1 MVATQVKS
9 GSAKFVGIVGRGSLF
24 YEAAPI
30 LPRPPFSNVV
40 QPKPSSCTFLSSLPA
55 IGTLVE
61 EMFLVCHV
69 VSKDHLT
76 KGFRDFL
83 SESPSLYVSILLYL
97 VALGIVVVEMCFSG

>member
-1 MVATQVKS
+1 MTE
-9 GSAKFVGIVGRGSLF
+9 GSTNDMRGSHSSQDPAKFVGIVGRGSLF

-40 QPKPSSCTFLSSLPA
+40 QPKPSSCTFLSSLPV

-76 KGFRDFL
+76 KGFGDFM
-83 SESPSLYVSILLYL
+83 SESPPL
-97 VALGIVVVEMCFSG
+97 